1 LRSEDVELQREAAFT
16 AGEEKVVEAV
26 PSLAVLVQSQN
37 LGVQEAADRA
47 LRMIGGPAVVQAV
60 VPLLRTDDPPAR
72 NIAMDVLREVGAED
86 FPSLVE
92 LLHDPDHDIR
102 IFATDIIGSVKSPL
116 GVMHLCGA
124 LLKDPE
130 VNVRYQAAVSLGVLG
145 RPEAAQCLAKA
156 MTDEEWVQFAV
167 IESLAKIRDES
178 SVNALV
184 GALPKATDL
193 VASMIVDAL
202 GEIGNI
208 KAVTMLIKRLDES
221 PSALRN
227 KICKAVVKIL
237 GAKSLALLSE
247 ADRRKLGDYLLAAL
261 GDEDTEIQ
269 DAAVL
274 GLAFV
279 GSEKATKAIL
289 DLAGSLDPDRD
300 QERLEQ
306 IITSLAS
313 IGMNQPLEAA
323 ILNGNQTRIMVA
335 VEALSRIGG
344 KAVSEIFMR
353 SFWQCDREGQCDRDV
368 QREITQA
375 LIKVAQDEAVPFFL
389 DVLERHGDGTVLKG
403 ALLFLGSKMHVEK
416 AADKIFAM
424 LDHSYDDV
432 KEAALEACVALG
444 GQSMAARFRDM
455 AKSPD
460 PLSRLMAV
468 YALGK
473 IEPEDNIK
481 EIKEALEDEVPD
493 IRKIALEAVAGLLG
507 QNGEAMGLLVSK
519 LSDES
524 REVRLAVV
532 EQIGRSAMPEG
543 VEYLMQAL
551 DDPDDWV
558 RIRAMEALGQRQAQ
572 EAIPK
577 LMDLL
582 VTSNKLLALKVV
594 ETLGAIGGNTAFRA
608 LLDLL
613 GGEDHDLTAAAEEAI
628 AKIQGEQGVDR

>member
-1 LRSEDVELQREAAFT
+1 
-16 AGEEKVVEAV
+16 
-26 PSLAVLVQSQN
+26 
-37 LGVQEAADRA
+37 
-47 LRMIGGPAVVQAV
+47 
-60 VPLLRTDDPPAR
+60 
-72 NIAMDVLREVGAED
+72 
-86 FPSLVE
+86 
-92 LLHDPDHDIR
+92 
-102 IFATDIIGSVKSPL
+102 
-116 GVMHLCGA
+116 
-124 LLKDPE
+124 
-130 VNVRYQAAVSLGVLG
+130 
-145 RPEAAQCLAKA
+145 
-156 MTDEEWVQFAV
+156 
-167 IESLAKIRDES
+167 
-178 SVNALV
+178 
-184 GALPKATDL
+184 
-193 VASMIVDAL
+193 
-202 GEIGNI
+202 
-208 KAVTMLIKRLDES
+208 
-221 PSALRN
+221 
-227 KICKAVVKIL
+227 
-237 GAKSLALLSE
+237 
-247 ADRRKLGDYLLAAL
+247 
-261 GDEDTEIQ
+261 
-269 DAAVL
+269 
-274 GLAFV
+274 
-279 GSEKATKAIL
+279 
-289 DLAGSLDPDRD
+289 
-300 QERLEQ
+300 
-306 IITSLAS
+306 
-313 IGMNQPLEAA
+313 
-323 ILNGNQTRIMVA
+323 
-335 VEALSRIGG
+335 
-344 KAVSEIFMR
+344 MR